1 MDGWL
6 PGSLIACRIEVQ
18 LVVYQSV
25 TNQLISAVLLTKEML
40 ESQRA
45 STVAFASQCWWES
58 WKGYSVYS
66 ILSICCCF
74 SLTFYCWLLLFV
86 DCIISASQ
94 FYSHCY
100 PHRIYRSPAR
110 CPHQSPSSPWAPEEW
125 VKELGD
131 ALQWADLS
139 MGKSRHMSWGLHRW
153 TLLNIIEHEHYWTL
167 LNTYVPIFLEK
178 HLWPPEKPG
187 QISWVFAARI
197 GTWWSQLTQM
207 MPFGNRA
214 WPGNPRSIE
223 VLNGAMA

>member
-1 MDGWL
+1 MDGWMDGWM

-45 STVAFASQCWWES
+45 STVASASQCWWES

-66 ILSICCCF
+66 ICFCF
-74 SLTFYCWLLLFV
+74 SLTFYCWLLLFA
-86 DCIISASQ
+86 DCIILASQ

-100 PHRIYRSPAR
+100 PHSHRSPAR
-110 CPHQSPSSPWAPEEW
+110 CPHQSPSSAWAPEEW

-153 TLLNIIEHEHYWTL
+153 TLLN
-167 LNTYVPIFLEK
+167 TYVTILRNIFGHEK
-178 HLWPPEKPG
+178 NRKGLAFPG
-187 QISWVFAARI
+187 KISWVFAARI

-214 WPGNPRSIE
+214 LQHGQEILE
-223 VLNGAMA
+223 A